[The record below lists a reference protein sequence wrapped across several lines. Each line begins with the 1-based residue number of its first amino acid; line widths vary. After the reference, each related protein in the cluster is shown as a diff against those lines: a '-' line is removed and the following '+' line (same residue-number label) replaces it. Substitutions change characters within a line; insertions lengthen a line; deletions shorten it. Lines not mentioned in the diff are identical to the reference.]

1 VTPSLFCV
9 ITFHVTLESES
20 SYVCF
25 ENDRRTSSIEVLISY
40 AFGIFDRQMQK
51 TSILFGRCLL
61 LCHHAIQSL
70 NCYIAS

>member
-1 VTPSLFCV
+1 MTPTLFCV

-40 AFGIFDRQMQK
+40 AFDILIVNVK